1 MISKCEDSQNT
12 TACAAASLCE
22 CHPCEESMSRS
33 VYPRAWERLDPPG
46 GICRPRLQKTS
57 PLHDRF
63 DALFILCGQPLHRLV
78 HPVRGDDTQKL
89 KPGLKA

>member
-22 CHPCEESMSRS
+22 CPPCEGVEVYVPTGVGEARS
-33 VYPRAWERLDPPG
+33 PPG

-78 HPVRGDDTQKL
+78 HPVRGDDTQKFE
-89 KPGLKA
+89 PGLKA